1 MEKSPWIN
9 SKTKPAPNKKK
20 IDEFHPEPNRK
31 TIITTKVL
39 SFLYKKTPL
48 PVFT

>member
-9 SKTKPAPNKKK
+9 STTKPAPNKKK

-31 TIITTKVL
+31 TIITTKV
-39 SFLYKKTPL
+39 YQKTPFL
-48 PVFT
+48 VFT